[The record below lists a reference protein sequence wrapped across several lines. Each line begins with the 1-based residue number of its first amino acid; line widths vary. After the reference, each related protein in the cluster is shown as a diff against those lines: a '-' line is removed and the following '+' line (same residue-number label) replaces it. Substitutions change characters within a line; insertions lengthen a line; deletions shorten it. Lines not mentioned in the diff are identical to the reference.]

1 MGGVHSANEILQSEP
16 KNPQTQVRNRS
27 GSLDHPEL
35 QVLSSFDPIYLPKT
49 PVYCIKQ
56 KEPTESTALLVIPE
70 FPKVEWERFSY
81 QACLLWS
88 QLPVGIQNVPFAF
101 TSGLKISLFEY
112 KKKKAY
118 TQE

>member
-1 MGGVHSANEILQSEP
+1 M
-16 KNPQTQVRNRS
+16 
-27 GSLDHPEL
+27 
-35 QVLSSFDPIYLPKT
+35 
-49 PVYCIKQ
+49 
-56 KEPTESTALLVIPE
+56 IPE

-88 QLPVGIQNVPFAF
+88 QLAVGIQNVPFAF
-101 TSGLKISLFEY
+101 NSGLKISLFEY